1 MQELAN
7 IAQDQVKVIE
17 HYNRYQDFE
26 YDSLQRRILELQ
38 SLSDEKMIIGK
49 EEKIQQ
55 NIFACVTSTY
65 TSLFPFLF
73 FRSPHERT
81 IITTAEWNKRKL

>member
-17 HYNRYQDFE
+17 HSNRYQDFE

-38 SLSDEKMIIGK
+38 SLSDEKMIIG
-49 EEKIQQ
+49 EDE
-55 NIFACVTSTY
+55 
-65 TSLFPFLF
+65 L
-73 FRSPHERT
+73 
-81 IITTAEWNKRKL
+81 